1 MTDPIPL
8 SLRDVKQDRWKKAQ
22 QHEAD
27 FWQAPNAMPHQIER
41 VATRYHPL
49 IRRFEK
55 EARNGVQVLEVGS
68 GPTCAT
74 QILPT
79 THKVFLDPLM
89 RVYQPLCPPETAGRQ
104 VCATGEELP
113 FGEGRFDLVF
123 SFNVLDHVQ
132 SPERFVA
139 ELIRVTRPGGKVV
152 VGVYTHPRIFAVVRN
167 FIERRLPLF
176 GEVAHPYFIS
186 RQALVH
192 LLEGEGLRTEEV
204 VQVYAPT
211 HRPALHRQDWVV
223 ITTRPQP

>member
-1 MTDPIPL
+1 
-8 SLRDVKQDRWKKAQ
+8 
-22 QHEAD
+22 
-27 FWQAPNAMPHQIER
+27 MPHQIER

-49 IRRFEK
+49 LRQFEK
-55 EARNGVQVLEVGS
+55 EAANGAEVLEVGS

-79 THKVFLDPLM
+79 AHKVFLDPLM

-104 VCATGEELP
+104 VCATGEGLP

-192 LLEGEGLRTEEV
+192 LLESEGLRTEEV

>member
-1 MTDPIPL
+1 MTDRIPL
-8 SLRDVKQDRWKKAQ
+8 SLRDVKKNRWKKAQ
-22 QHEAD
+22 RHEAE

-49 IRRFEK
+49 LRRFEN
-55 EARNGVQVLEVGS
+55 EARIGVQILEVGS

-89 RVYQPLCPPETAGRQ
+89 RVYRPLCPPETGGRQ
-104 VCATGEELP
+104 VCAMGEGLP
-113 FGEGRFDLVF
+113 FAEGRFDLVF

-132 SPERFVA
+132 SPERFVR
-139 ELIRVTRPGGKVV
+139 ELIRVTRPGGKVI

-167 FIERRLPLF
+167 FIERILPRF

-186 RQALVH
+186 RQALVR
-192 LLEGEGLRTEEV
+192 LLESEGLRTKEV
-204 VQVYAPT
+204 VQVYAPS
-211 HRPALHRQDWVV
+211 HRPAFHRQDWVA
-223 ITTRPQP
+223 ITTRP

>member
-1 MTDPIPL
+1 MTDRIPL
-8 SLRDVKQDRWKKAQ
+8 SLRDVKKNRWKKAQ
-22 QHEAD
+22 RHEAE

-49 IRRFEK
+49 LRRFEN
-55 EARNGVQVLEVGS
+55 EARIGVQILEVGS

-89 RVYQPLCPPETAGRQ
+89 RVYRPLCPPETGGRQ
-104 VCATGEELP
+104 VCAMGEGLP
-113 FGEGRFDLVF
+113 FAEGRFDLVF

-139 ELIRVTRPGGKVV
+139 ELIRVTRPGGKVI

-167 FIERRLPLF
+167 FIERILPRF

-186 RQALVH
+186 RQALVR
-192 LLEGEGLRTEEV
+192 LLESEGLRTEEV
-204 VQVYAPT
+204 VQVYAPS
-211 HRPALHRQDWVV
+211 HRPAFHRQDWVA
-223 ITTRPQP
+223 ITTRP

>member
-1 MTDPIPL
+1 MTGPIPR

-27 FWQAPNAMPHQIER
+27 FWQAPNAMPHQIDR

-55 EARNGVQVLEVGS
+55 EAANGVQVLEVGS

-167 FIERRLPLF
+167 LIERRLPLF
-176 GEVAHPYFIS
+176 GEMAHPYFIS